1 MGRESSSL
9 LLESPDMM
17 RVIWSRVMAICL
29 LIQRTYVLLC
39 LVPLNTG
46 VGHCI
51 VDGILPTLTVK
62 FPLRRGGRL
71 LIVGLP
77 SRDFLLITRE
87 K

>member
-1 MGRESSSL
+1 MV
-9 LLESPDMM
+9 
-17 RVIWSRVMAICL
+17 RVIWFCIMAICL
-29 LIQRTYVLLC
+29 LIQRAYVLLY

-51 VDGILPTLTVK
+51 VDGILPTLTMK
-62 FPLRRGGRL
+62 STPRRWGQL

-77 SRDFLLITRE
+77 SRDFLWITRE